1 MTGRIRVGW
10 PTVALAALAAV
21 WAYPVVWTLANALKP
36 TADLYRGGILDLPFP
51 PAIGNLAEAW
61 NRASL
66 GSALLNSAY
75 VTTMSVVG
83 ALVLAIPAAFTLTRL
98 RPPGRA
104 GLFLVILAP
113 LIIPTE
119 VLIVPLFAIYRT
131 VGLINSLPGL
141 ALVNIVFSVSFA
153 TVILAGFFRRI
164 PQDVIDA
171 ARLDGAGRLE
181 LLTSIAIP
189 LSRPG
194 ILAVAALL
202 GIFAWNDFAGSLV
215 LLQRPSVFTAPLALT
230 TFSSFYATDEG
241 LRFAG
246 LAITFIPP
254 LIAFI
259 ALQRSFVQGLTAGTS
274 R

>member
-1 MTGRIRVGW
+1 MSGRIPVRW
-10 PTVALAALAAV
+10 PTVVLAVLAVV
-21 WAYPVVWTLANALKP
+21 WVYPVVWTLGNALKP
-36 TADLYRGGILDLPFP
+36 TADLYRGRILDLPFP
-51 PAIGNLAEAW
+51 PAVGNLAEAW
-61 NRASL
+61 QRANL

-75 VTTMSVVG
+75 VATMTVAG
-83 ALVLAIPAAFTLTRL
+83 ALLVAIPAAFTLTRL

-104 GLFLVILAP
+104 ALFLVILAP

-119 VLIVPLFAIYRT
+119 VLIVPLFAIYRNL
-131 VGLINSLPGL
+131 GLINSLPGL
-141 ALVNIVFSVSFA
+141 ALVNIVFTVSFA

-164 PQDVIDA
+164 PGDLIDA
-171 ARLDGAGRLE
+171 ARLDGAGRLD

-189 LSRPG
+189 LSRAG
-194 ILAVAALL
+194 ILAVAAVV

-215 LLQRPSVFTAPLALT
+215 LLQPPSVFTPPLALT
-230 TFSSFYATDEG
+230 TFSTFYATDEG

-259 ALQRSFVQGLTAGTS
+259 VLQRSVIHGLTAGTA